1 MFKQAQP
8 EKHSSLLSSSALKTS
23 NAIGSIECQ
32 LCIYVFELVDNQL
45 KNNKTDDEIVAG
57 LESICNLFLSD
68 VKSQVNI
75 KHKNIYKFKN
85 IFL

>member
-1 MFKQAQP
+1 MAKQAQP
-8 EKHSSLLSSSALKTS
+8 EKHTGLLSSSALKTS
-23 NAIGSIECQ
+23 NVVGSIECQ

-45 KNNKTDDEIVAG
+45 KNNKTDEEIVSG

-75 KHKNIYKFKN
+75 KHKNSFK
-85 IFL
+85 

>member
-1 MFKQAQP
+1 MAKQAQP
-8 EKHSSLLSSSALKTS
+8 GKHTGLLSSSALKKS
-23 NAIGSIECQ
+23 NVVGSIECQ

-45 KNNKTDDEIVAG
+45 KNNKTDEEIVSG

-75 KHKNIYKFKN
+75 KHEN
-85 IFL
+85 IFK